1 MHVCT
6 HESMKGKPWCTVDRF
21 LCSPV
26 RGPELDEATWHEA
39 TWLAAAG
46 RGRQRISSRTC
57 REAAATEMRPY
68 LFIKK
73 AMCLIVEFYL
83 HFRLSF
89 FLKKARKRRISKG
102 KKKEN

>member
-6 HESMKGKPWCTVDRF
+6 HESMVGKPWCTVDRF

-26 RGPELDEATWHEA
+26 MGPVLDEA

-89 FLKKARKRRISKG
+89 FLKKAFLIDFTYM
-102 KKKEN
+102 